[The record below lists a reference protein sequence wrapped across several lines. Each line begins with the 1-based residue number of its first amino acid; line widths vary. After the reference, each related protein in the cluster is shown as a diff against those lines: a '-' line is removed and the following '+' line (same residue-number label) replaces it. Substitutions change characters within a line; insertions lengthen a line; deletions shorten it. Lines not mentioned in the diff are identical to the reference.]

1 MFALSSYDY
10 PLPKHLIATAP
21 IYPREAAKLLVYDRA
36 KEHITHTTFAH
47 LLEFIPKDCIIAL
60 NNTRVLKAR
69 IYGKKLGTQTSREI
83 FFHRFATRDDFS
95 VLASSANTLESTCA
109 SSLDSSAL
117 ALCQIRGRVKL
128 GDIFVCA
135 RFYAQVVAL
144 LDNGYRAIRFFS
156 LKDSALRDKSAIA
169 ARALRLHTPS
179 MRPCAPLQSPD
190 FSSQTLESQNGSR
203 DYALGAQSSHSPTA
217 KQAIAVQGK
226 AEAGFFRNPRI
237 LEEAKGAERESIA
250 TLTPLSQEAV
260 LAMLEEIGHIP
271 LPPYI
276 KRASNDN
283 DIKDYQTLF
292 ATQAGAIAAPTAS
305 LHLSATMLEA
315 LKEQIAYL
323 TLHIGAGTFASVDIP
338 DIREHTMHTESL
350 HITAQAL
357 EKLLCAKSRLCVGTS
372 ALRSVEFAARLYESH
387 PKPYADLHA
396 QCDIFLH
403 LGNKPR
409 YVDYLLTNFHL
420 PKSTLTMLVASM
432 VGYEQWR
439 KIYEQAIAKGY
450 RFYSYGDAMLIL

>member
-10 PLPKHLIATAP
+10 FLPKHLIATAP

-36 KEHITHTTFAH
+36 TGRITHTTFAH
-47 LLEFIPKDCIIAL
+47 LLEFIPKDCIITL

-69 IYGKKLGTQTSREI
+69 IYGKKLGSNTTREI
-83 FFHRFATRDDFS
+83 FFHRFATRDER
-95 VLASSANTLESTCA
+95 AALESTFA
-109 SSLDSSAL
+109 QALESTFSPKSTSALESTLLNSHAL
-117 ALCQIRGRVKL
+117 ALCQIRGRVKV
-128 GDIFVCA
+128 GDIFA
-135 RFYAQVVAL
+135 YGRFYAQVVAL
-144 LDNGYRAIRFFS
+144 LDNGYRVTRFFAQ
-156 LKDSALRDKSAIA
+156 DRE
-169 ARALRLHTPS
+169 
-179 MRPCAPLQSPD
+179 
-190 FSSQTLESQNGSR
+190 SSQM
-203 DYALGAQSSHSPTA
+203 
-217 KQAIAVQGK
+217 
-226 AEAGFFRNPRI
+226 
-237 LEEAKGAERESIA
+237 
-250 TLTPLSQEAV
+250 PLNQEAV

-305 LHLSATMLEA
+305 LHLSTTMLEA

-323 TLHIGAGTFASVDIP
+323 TLHIGAGTFASVDVP

-372 ALRSVEFAARLYESH
+372 ALRSVEFAARLYEAH
-387 PKPYADLHA
+387 PKPYTDLHA

-439 KIYEQAIAKGY
+439 KIYEQAIAKEY

>member
-144 LDNGYRAIRFFS
+144 LDNGYRVTRFFAQ
-156 LKDSALRDKSAIA
+156 DRE
-169 ARALRLHTPS
+169 
-179 MRPCAPLQSPD
+179 
-190 FSSQTLESQNGSR
+190 SSQM
-203 DYALGAQSSHSPTA
+203 
-217 KQAIAVQGK
+217 
-226 AEAGFFRNPRI
+226 
-237 LEEAKGAERESIA
+237 
-250 TLTPLSQEAV
+250 PLNQEAV

-357 EKLLCAKSRLCVGTS
+357 KKLLCAKSRLCVGTS

>member
-21 IYPREAAKLLVYDRA
+21 IYPREAAKLLVYDRT

-60 NNTRVLKAR
+60 NNTRVLTAR
-69 IYGKKLGTQTSREI
+69 IYGKKLGSQTAREI
-83 FFHRFATRDDFS
+83 FFHRFATGDD
-95 VLASSANTLESTCA
+95 LRTLSSANTLDSTCA
-109 SSLDSSAL
+109 SPLDSGAL

-128 GDIFVCA
+128 GDVFACA
-135 RFYAQVVAL
+135 GFYAQVVAL
-144 LDNGYRAIRFFS
+144 LDNGHRVTRFFTQ
-156 LKDSALRDKSAIA
+156 DIE
-169 ARALRLHTPS
+169 
-179 MRPCAPLQSPD
+179 
-190 FSSQTLESQNGSR
+190 SSQR
-203 DYALGAQSSHSPTA
+203 
-217 KQAIAVQGK
+217 
-226 AEAGFFRNPRI
+226 F
-237 LEEAKGAERESIA
+237 
-250 TLTPLSQEAV
+250 LSQEAV

-283 DIKDYQTLF
+283 DAQDYQSLF

-305 LHLSATMLEA
+305 LHLSSTMLEA
-315 LKEQIAYL
+315 LKEQVAYL
-323 TLHIGAGTFASVDIP
+323 TLHIGAGTFASVNVP
-338 DIREHTMHTESL
+338 DIRNHKMHTESL

-372 ALRSVEFAARLYESH
+372 ALRSVEYAARLYEAH

-403 LGNKPR
+403 LGDKPR

-439 KIYEQAIAKGY
+439 QIYEQSIAKEY

>member
-95 VLASSANTLESTCA
+95 ALASSANTLESTCA
-109 SSLDSSAL
+109 SLLDSSAL

-156 LKDSALRDKSAIA
+156 LKDSALGEQ
-169 ARALRLHTPS
+169 
-179 MRPCAPLQSPD
+179 C
-190 FSSQTLESQNGSR
+190 GSV
-203 DYALGAQSSHSPTA
+203 AKIMKGTTAKVANLPQFLQSSHSPTA
-217 KQAIAVQGK
+217 KPAIAVQGV

-305 LHLSATMLEA
+305 LHLSSTMLEA
-315 LKEQIAYL
+315 LKEQLVYL
-323 TLHIGAGTFASVDIP
+323 TLHIGAGTFASVDVP

-357 EKLLCAKSRLCVGTS
+357 ERLLCAKSRLCVGTS
-372 ALRSVEFAARLYESH
+372 ALRSVEFAARLYETH

-439 KIYEQAIAKGY
+439 KIYEQAIAKEY

>member
-10 PLPKHLIATAP
+10 FLPKHLIATAP

-36 KEHITHTTFAH
+36 TGRITHTTFAH
-47 LLEFIPKDCIIAL
+47 LLEFIPKDCIITL

-69 IYGKKLGTQTSREI
+69 IYGKKLGSNTTREI
-83 FFHRFATRDDFS
+83 FFHRFATRDER
-95 VLASSANTLESTCA
+95 AALESTFA
-109 SSLDSSAL
+109 QALESTFSPKSTSALESTLLNSHAL
-117 ALCQIRGRVKL
+117 ALCQIRGRVKV
-128 GDIFVCA
+128 GDIFACG

-144 LDNGYRAIRFFS
+144 LDNGYRVTRFFAQ
-156 LKDSALRDKSAIA
+156 DRE
-169 ARALRLHTPS
+169 
-179 MRPCAPLQSPD
+179 
-190 FSSQTLESQNGSR
+190 SSQM
-203 DYALGAQSSHSPTA
+203 
-217 KQAIAVQGK
+217 
-226 AEAGFFRNPRI
+226 
-237 LEEAKGAERESIA
+237 
-250 TLTPLSQEAV
+250 PLNQEAV

-323 TLHIGAGTFASVDIP
+323 TLHIGAGTFASVDVP
-338 DIREHTMHTESL
+338 DIREHTIHTESL

-372 ALRSVEFAARLYESH
+372 ALRSVEFAARLYEAH

-439 KIYEQAIAKGY
+439 KIYEQAIAKEY

>member
-10 PLPKHLIATAP
+10 FLPKHLIATAP

-36 KEHITHTTFAH
+36 TGRITHTTFAH
-47 LLEFIPKDCIIAL
+47 LLEFIPKDCIITL

-69 IYGKKLGTQTSREI
+69 IYGKKLGSNTTREI
-83 FFHRFATRDDFS
+83 FFHRFATRDER
-95 VLASSANTLESTCA
+95 AALESTFA
-109 SSLDSSAL
+109 QALESTFSPKSTSALESTLLNSHAL
-117 ALCQIRGRVKL
+117 ALCQIRGRVKV
-128 GDIFVCA
+128 GDIFACG

-144 LDNGYRAIRFFS
+144 LDNGYRVTRFFAQ
-156 LKDSALRDKSAIA
+156 DRE
-169 ARALRLHTPS
+169 
-179 MRPCAPLQSPD
+179 
-190 FSSQTLESQNGSR
+190 SSQM
-203 DYALGAQSSHSPTA
+203 
-217 KQAIAVQGK
+217 
-226 AEAGFFRNPRI
+226 
-237 LEEAKGAERESIA
+237 
-250 TLTPLSQEAV
+250 PLNQEAV

-323 TLHIGAGTFASVDIP
+323 TLHIGAGTFASVDVP

-372 ALRSVEFAARLYESH
+372 ALRSVEFAARLYEAH

-439 KIYEQAIAKGY
+439 KIYEQAIAKEY

>member
-21 IYPREAAKLLVYDRA
+21 IYPREAAKLLVYNRA
-36 KEHITHTTFAH
+36 TGCITHTTFAH

-69 IYGKKLGTQTSREI
+69 IYGKKLGSNTTREI
-83 FFHRFATRDDFS
+83 FFHRFATRDERAA
-95 VLASSANTLESTCA
+95 LESSFAQALESTFSPKSTSA
-109 SSLDSSAL
+109 LESTLLNSHAL

-156 LKDSALRDKSAIA
+156 LKDSALGEQ
-169 ARALRLHTPS
+169 
-179 MRPCAPLQSPD
+179 C
-190 FSSQTLESQNGSR
+190 GSV
-203 DYALGAQSSHSPTA
+203 AKITKETSPTA
-217 KQAIAVQGK
+217 SGVPCFVKGTNAKFANLPQFLQSSLVPTVI
-226 AEAGFFRNPRI
+226 PRI
-237 LEEAKGAERESIA
+237 LEEAKGAECESTA
-250 TLTPLSQEAV
+250 TLTPLNQEAV

-323 TLHIGAGTFASVDIP
+323 TLHIGAGTFASVDTP

-357 EKLLCAKSRLCVGTS
+357 EKLLCATSRLCVGTS

-439 KIYEQAIAKGY
+439 KIYEQAIAKEY

>member
-36 KEHITHTTFAH
+36 KERITHTTFAH
-47 LLEFIPKDCIIAL
+47 LLEFIPKDCVIAL

-83 FFHRFATRDDFS
+83 FFHRFATRDDLS
-95 VLASSANTLESTCA
+95 ALASSANTLESTCA
-109 SSLDSSAL
+109 SPLDSSAL

-135 RFYAQVVAL
+135 GFYAQVVAL
-144 LDNGYRAIRFFS
+144 LDNGYRAMRFFTQ
-156 LKDSALRDKSAIA
+156 DIE
-169 ARALRLHTPS
+169 
-179 MRPCAPLQSPD
+179 
-190 FSSQTLESQNGSR
+190 SSQ
-203 DYALGAQSSHSPTA
+203 
-217 KQAIAVQGK
+217 I
-226 AEAGFFRNPRI
+226 
-237 LEEAKGAERESIA
+237 
-250 TLTPLSQEAV
+250 PLNQEAV

-305 LHLSATMLEA
+305 LHLSSTMLEA
-315 LKEQIAYL
+315 LKEQLVYL
-323 TLHIGAGTFASVDIP
+323 TLHIGAGTFASVDVP

-372 ALRSVEFAARLYESH
+372 ALRSVEFAARLYEAH
-387 PKPYADLHA
+387 PKPYTDSYADLHA

-439 KIYEQAIAKGY
+439 KIYEQAIAKEY

>member
-10 PLPKHLIATAP
+10 FLPKHLIATAP

-47 LLEFIPKDCIIAL
+47 LLEFIPKDCIITL

-69 IYGKKLGTQTSREI
+69 IYGKKLGSNTTREI
-83 FFHRFATRDDFS
+83 FFHRFATRDER
-95 VLASSANTLESTCA
+95 AALESTFA
-109 SSLDSSAL
+109 QALESTFSPKSTSALESTLLNSHAL
-117 ALCQIRGRVKL
+117 ALCQIRGRVKV
-128 GDIFVCA
+128 GDIFACG

-144 LDNGYRAIRFFS
+144 LDNGYRVTRFFAQ
-156 LKDSALRDKSAIA
+156 DRE
-169 ARALRLHTPS
+169 
-179 MRPCAPLQSPD
+179 
-190 FSSQTLESQNGSR
+190 SSQM
-203 DYALGAQSSHSPTA
+203 
-217 KQAIAVQGK
+217 
-226 AEAGFFRNPRI
+226 
-237 LEEAKGAERESIA
+237 
-250 TLTPLSQEAV
+250 PLNQEAV

-323 TLHIGAGTFASVDIP
+323 TLHIGAGTFASVDVP

-372 ALRSVEFAARLYESH
+372 ALRSVEFAARLYEAH

-439 KIYEQAIAKGY
+439 KIYEQAIAKEY

>member
-10 PLPKHLIATAP
+10 FLPKHLIATAP

-36 KEHITHTTFAH
+36 TGRITHTTFAH
-47 LLEFIPKDCIIAL
+47 LLEFIPKDCIITL

-83 FFHRFATRDDFS
+83 FFHRFATRDER
-95 VLASSANTLESTCA
+95 AALESTFA
-109 SSLDSSAL
+109 QALESTFSPKSTSALESTLLNSHAL
-117 ALCQIRGRVKL
+117 ALCQIRGRVKV
-128 GDIFVCA
+128 GDIFACG

-144 LDNGYRAIRFFS
+144 LDNGYRVTRFFAQ
-156 LKDSALRDKSAIA
+156 DRE
-169 ARALRLHTPS
+169 
-179 MRPCAPLQSPD
+179 
-190 FSSQTLESQNGSR
+190 SSQM
-203 DYALGAQSSHSPTA
+203 
-217 KQAIAVQGK
+217 
-226 AEAGFFRNPRI
+226 
-237 LEEAKGAERESIA
+237 
-250 TLTPLSQEAV
+250 PLNQEAV

-315 LKEQIAYL
+315 LKEQLVYL
-323 TLHIGAGTFASVDIP
+323 TLHIGAGTFASVDVP

-372 ALRSVEFAARLYESH
+372 ALRSVEFAARLYEAH

-439 KIYEQAIAKGY
+439 KIYEQAIAKEY

>member
-21 IYPREAAKLLVYDRA
+21 IHPREAAKLLVYDRA

-83 FFHRFATRDDFS
+83 FFHRFATRDERAA
-95 VLASSANTLESTCA
+95 LESSFAQALESTFSPKSTSA
-109 SSLDSSAL
+109 LESTLLNSHAL

-135 RFYAQVVAL
+135 GFYAQVVAL
-144 LDNGYRAIRFFS
+144 LDNGYRVTRFFAQ
-156 LKDSALRDKSAIA
+156 DRE
-169 ARALRLHTPS
+169 
-179 MRPCAPLQSPD
+179 
-190 FSSQTLESQNGSR
+190 SSQM
-203 DYALGAQSSHSPTA
+203 
-217 KQAIAVQGK
+217 
-226 AEAGFFRNPRI
+226 
-237 LEEAKGAERESIA
+237 
-250 TLTPLSQEAV
+250 PLNQEAV

>member
-10 PLPKHLIATAP
+10 FLPKHLIATAP

-36 KEHITHTTFAH
+36 TGRITHTTFAH
-47 LLEFIPKDCIIAL
+47 LLEFIPKDCIITL

-69 IYGKKLGTQTSREI
+69 IYGKKLGSNTTREI
-83 FFHRFATRDDFS
+83 FFHRFATRDER
-95 VLASSANTLESTCA
+95 AALESTFA
-109 SSLDSSAL
+109 QALESTFSPKSTSALESTLLNSHAL
-117 ALCQIRGRVKL
+117 ALCQIRGRVKV
-128 GDIFVCA
+128 GDIFACG

-144 LDNGYRAIRFFS
+144 LDNGYRVTRFFAQ
-156 LKDSALRDKSAIA
+156 DRE
-169 ARALRLHTPS
+169 
-179 MRPCAPLQSPD
+179 
-190 FSSQTLESQNGSR
+190 SSQM
-203 DYALGAQSSHSPTA
+203 
-217 KQAIAVQGK
+217 
-226 AEAGFFRNPRI
+226 
-237 LEEAKGAERESIA
+237 
-250 TLTPLSQEAV
+250 PLNQEAV

-305 LHLSATMLEA
+305 LHLSTTMLEA

-323 TLHIGAGTFASVDIP
+323 TLHIGAGTFASVDVP

-372 ALRSVEFAARLYESH
+372 ALRSVEFAARLYEAH

-439 KIYEQAIAKGY
+439 KIYEQAIAKEY

>member
-10 PLPKHLIATAP
+10 FLPKHLIATAP

-36 KEHITHTTFAH
+36 TGRITHTTFAH
-47 LLEFIPKDCIIAL
+47 LLEFIPKDCIITL

-69 IYGKKLGTQTSREI
+69 IYGKKLGSNTTREI
-83 FFHRFATRDDFS
+83 FFHRFATRDER
-95 VLASSANTLESTCA
+95 AALESTFA
-109 SSLDSSAL
+109 QALESTFSPKSTLLNSHAL
-117 ALCQIRGRVKL
+117 ALCQIRGRVKV
-128 GDIFVCA
+128 GDIFACG

-144 LDNGYRAIRFFS
+144 LDNGYRVARFFAQ
-156 LKDSALRDKSAIA
+156 DRE
-169 ARALRLHTPS
+169 
-179 MRPCAPLQSPD
+179 
-190 FSSQTLESQNGSR
+190 SSQM
-203 DYALGAQSSHSPTA
+203 
-217 KQAIAVQGK
+217 
-226 AEAGFFRNPRI
+226 
-237 LEEAKGAERESIA
+237 
-250 TLTPLSQEAV
+250 PLNQEAV

-323 TLHIGAGTFASVDIP
+323 TLHIGAGTFASVDVP

-372 ALRSVEFAARLYESH
+372 ALRSVEFAARLYEAH

-439 KIYEQAIAKGY
+439 KIYEQAIAKEY